1 MAEMTVDLVAVERKI
16 WSGQASFVKARTT
29 VGDIGILPGHEATL
43 AQLEEAGVVR
53 VDGTDGTSTTL
64 AVRGGFLA
72 VTAETVTVLAE
83 FAELAD
89 EVDVAAARSARDS
102 ADTSDPEGAATAAW
116 ANARLQA
123 AGAAE

>member
-16 WSGQASFVKARTT
+16 WSGQASFLKARTT
-29 VGDIGILPGHEATL
+29 VGDIGIMPGHEATL

-89 EVDVAAARSARDS
+89 EVDVAAARSARDG